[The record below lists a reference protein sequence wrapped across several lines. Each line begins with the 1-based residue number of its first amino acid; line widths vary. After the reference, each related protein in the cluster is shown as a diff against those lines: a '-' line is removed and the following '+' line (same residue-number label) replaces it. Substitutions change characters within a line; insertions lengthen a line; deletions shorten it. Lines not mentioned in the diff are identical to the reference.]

1 MLNKRNPFF
10 RIFAKAPLRDLG
22 KNAYKRFAKNSYR
35 RFVKNSYR
43 RFAKN
48 SCAPST
54 ALAPSATAVTI

>member
-10 RIFAKAPLRDLG
+10 RNFAKAPLRDLG
-22 KNAYKRFAKNSYR
+22 KNTYKRFAKNSYR
-35 RFVKNSYR
+35 RFV
-43 RFAKN
+43 KN